1 MATHSIRL
9 SSMLSFDEEQ
19 EKDIIEIVESMQTS
33 HTIGQ
38 FLSTLIRLGVD
49 NPEVFELKD
58 GKFTEGS
65 AVKQLEKLGMSQVR
79 YNFMRDV
86 AKEVNGMKDKVDK
99 IYEMVLKTYELALM
113 GKYLGLEEKAENQ
126 ILASFILQKQLKDLQ
141 DTLGIQLTSSVFASN
156 KTQDTKKL
164 AEDALEYIIES
175 YDSVVNQLKEMVNIQ
190 PIVVQQPI
198 EQTNIQN
205 NNVQEQTNVS
215 TVTKNNLQ
223 EQQNN
228 NNTAVDNNE
237 DIIDFGNADFN
248 LLENFFGDN

>member
-19 EKDIIEIVESMQTS
+19 EKDIIEIVESMQNS

-58 GKFTEGS
+58 GKCTEGS
-65 AVKQLEKLGMSQVR
+65 VVKQLEKLGMSQIR

-99 IYEMVLKTYELALM
+99 IYEMVLKTYELALI

-141 DTLGIQLTSSVFASN
+141 DTLGVQLTSSVFASN

-164 AEDALEYIIES
+164 AEDMLEYIIES
-175 YDSVVNQLKEMVNIQ
+175 YDSVVNQLKEMVNVQ

-198 EQTNIQN
+198 EQA
-205 NNVQEQTNVS
+205 NVQHTNTQEQSNVS
-215 TVTKNNLQ
+215 TETKNNLQ
-223 EQQNN
+223 EQQDTTINN
-228 NNTAVDNNE
+228 SD
-237 DIIDFGNADFN
+237 DIVDFGNADFN
-248 LLENFFGDN
+248 LLNNFFGDN

>member
-58 GKFTEGS
+58 GKCTEGS
-65 AVKQLEKLGMSQVR
+65 AVKQLEKLGMSQIR

-113 GKYLGLEEKAENQ
+113 GKHLGLEEKAENQ
-126 ILASFILQKQLKDLQ
+126 ILANFILQKQLKDLQ

-164 AEDALEYIIES
+164 AEDMLEYIIES
-175 YDSVVNQLKEMVNIQ
+175 YDSVVNQLKEMVNVQ

-198 EQTNIQN
+198 EQNNIQ
-205 NNVQEQTNVS
+205 QQQSSVS
-215 TVTKNNLQ
+215 TETKNNLQ
-223 EQQNN
+223 EQQDA
-228 NNTAVDNNE
+228 TIDNSD
-237 DIIDFGNADFN
+237 DIVDFGKANFD
-248 LLENFFGDN
+248 LLNNFFGDN